1 MTGLLVVLAAA
12 VLAAALGLYR
22 RATDGRV
29 RSASDSPRLEPADL
43 GGELGRE
50 ATFVQF
56 SSTVCAPCRVTRA
69 LLTDLVAEDPALR
82 HVEIDAEERLD
93 LVERFGIVRT
103 PTVLLLDPTG
113 AVRGRI
119 TGAPRKPEVLEA
131 LAGLSPAA

>member
-1 MTGLLVVLAAA
+1 MTGLIVVVAAVVLATAF
-12 VLAAALGLYR
+12 GLYR
-22 RATDGRV
+22 RATDGRARAV
-29 RSASDSPRLEPADL
+29 AAAPRLAPSDL
-43 GGELGRE
+43 GEELGTA

-131 LAGLSPAA
+131 LAGLAPAA

>member
-1 MTGLLVVLAAA
+1 MTGLVVVLAAVA
-12 VLAAALGLYR
+12 LAAAFGLYR

-29 RSASDSPRLEPADL
+29 RGTSDAPRLAADEL
-43 GGELGRE
+43 GGELGQD

-56 SSTVCAPCRVTRA
+56 SSTVCAPCRVTRS

-82 HVEIDAEERLD
+82 HVEINAEERLD

-103 PTVLLLDPTG
+103 TTVLLLDQTG

-119 TGAPRKPEVLEA
+119 TGAPRKPEVLDA
-131 LAGLSPAA
+131 LATLAA